1 MSVPTVIALKDGK
14 IIDQFIGVKQADEL
28 HKFVDK
34 VLEQFF
40 EPCGSITVQC
50 SLADL
55 SPSIPEWT
63 K

>member
-34 VLEQFF
+34 VLE
-40 EPCGSITVQC
+40 
-50 SLADL
+50 
-55 SPSIPEWT
+55 
-63 K
+63 